1 MEERFDT
8 IDCER
13 IVALAPTYVDGE
25 VRSEATASAVRRHL
39 IDCASCRAAVQDE
52 TTLRQWFVPT
62 EEVEVPEGFASR
74 VARRAFAGD
83 TGESSRE
90 GDFVLRP
97 VAPSSAALEE
107 RRRFADFAIALTAV
121 AAAALILVTL
131 MIASDERAGV
141 DANGGLSAGPQLDEQ
156 LRALEAE
163 NRVLEAGARRPSA
176 VSPRP
181 AAGPAEGAEA
191 ER

>member
-13 IVALAPTYVDGE
+13 VLALAPTYVDGE

-62 EEVEVPEGFASR
+62 EEVEVPAGFAAR

-83 TGESSRE
+83 TGASSDAGERVHE
-90 GDFVLRP
+90 LRP
-97 VAPSSAALEE
+97 VAPSPAALEE

-131 MIASDERAGV
+131 MIASDKRAGV
-141 DANGGLSAGPQLDEQ
+141 DANSGLSAGPQLDEQ
-156 LRALEAE
+156 IRQLEILNGVEAE
-163 NRVLEAGARRPSA
+163 AQRTSA
-176 VSPRP
+176 K
-181 AAGPAEGAEA
+181 GAED
-191 ER
+191 RR

>member
-107 RRRFADFAIALTAV
+107 RRR
-121 AAAALILVTL
+121 
-131 MIASDERAGV
+131 G